1 MRIQYSALFSCSSSF
16 FFFDICRIACLFSL
30 PPSFFFSF
38 PFFVRRERDRA
49 NVNEQ
54 NGKLYL
60 FSFLFFFVVFELI
73 AINGSA
79 KTYSPCCFP
88 FSFPL
93 FLFLLNFWMVV
104 FPFFFCFLSFFFF
117 VLWYVSEYSW
127 GGENRES
134 CFFFVPFNWH
144 RGIKALSFSLCA
156 HLPFHEW
163 ISSHASTFVSTFAV
177 LEYNCHQRSHVLLA
191 SFPILVFLFGFHRP
205 VCWPSCH

>member
-1 MRIQYSALFSCSSSF
+1 MRMPKSTASCLSCLRAFLCSIFGFNWACFFFCSFSF
-16 FFFDICRIACLFSL
+16 FSRFFLVIPPLLVPFYYNSTVSIAFLKRSLTRECAYNTVLCLVALPLFFFLISAVLLVFFLSL
-30 PPSFFFSF
+30 LLFFFSF

-93 FLFLLNFWMVV
+93 FLFLLNF
-104 FPFFFCFLSFFFF
+104 
-117 VLWYVSEYSW
+117 
-127 GGENRES
+127 
-134 CFFFVPFNWH
+134 
-144 RGIKALSFSLCA
+144 
-156 HLPFHEW
+156 
-163 ISSHASTFVSTFAV
+163 
-177 LEYNCHQRSHVLLA
+177 
-191 SFPILVFLFGFHRP
+191 
-205 VCWPSCH
+205 